1 MPSTK
6 EYRLRVF
13 HAHGNDEI
21 TVMNGQ
27 WQDFAGATRDQRV
40 VEEGKASFKLFEVA
54 KNTFTV
60 PGGFYRGSFALII
73 TLMRLTACRMRIRQP

>member
-40 VEEGKASFKLFEVA
+40 VEEGKPTKWQ
-54 KNTFTV
+54 T
-60 PGGFYRGSFALII
+60 
-73 TLMRLTACRMRIRQP
+73 RIEARQWTYENVDELAPA